1 MSREEIR
8 EKLRKLEE
16 SFIEGRIS
24 EETYKELKAKYE
36 AELASLG
43 LEPAKPSPSAEGL
56 GDLFS
61 KAADFC
67 SSNPV
72 VFVPPILSGIISA
85 IINLILGVSPFG
97 MFRRFRGL
105 RPPVGPSGPVVPT
118 PSLYGFLAI
127 TALAFIAIAIITL
140 VFNGWTIAMVKHGIE
155 QNFID
160 INASFSYA
168 LSKLA
173 PLLAASILV
182 GIIRGIGLILCI
194 IPGLI
199 AAILLA
205 LTLQAV
211 IVDDYGAVEA
221 LSVSYNVVK
230 RNFFEVLIIII
241 VQFVVEAILGLI
253 PYIGTILAG
262 LAGAYFTVLLT
273 LLYYSRREPK
283 ASAITV

>member
-24 EETYKELKAKYE
+24 EDTYKELKAKYE
-36 AELASLG
+36 AELASLAP
-43 LEPAKPSPSAEGL
+43 EPTKPSIPAEGL

-61 KAADFC
+61 RAADFC

-85 IINLILGVSPFG
+85 IIGLILGVSAFG
-97 MFRRFRGL
+97 MFRGI
-105 RPPVGPSGPVVPT
+105 RPPVRPTGPFAPT

-127 TALAFIAIAIITL
+127 TALASIAIMVISLI
-140 VFNGWTIAMVKHGIE
+140 FSGWTIAMVKHGIE
-155 QNFID
+155 ENFID
-160 INASFSYA
+160 MSASFSYT

-173 PLLAASILV
+173 SLLVASILV
-182 GIIRGIGLILCI
+182 GIIIGIGLILCV

-211 IVDDYGAVEA
+211 IVDDYGAVES
-221 LSVSYNVVK
+221 LSVSYGVVK
-230 RNFFEVLIIII
+230 ENFFDVLIVVI
-241 VQFVVEAILGLI
+241 VQFVVIAIFSFI
-253 PYIGTILAG
+253 PYVGAILAG
-262 LAGAYFTVLLT
+262 LVSAYFTVLLT
-273 LLYYSRREPK
+273 LLYYSRRKPETP
-283 ASAITV
+283 AFTV

>member
-85 IINLILGVSPFG
+85 IIGLILGVSAFG
-97 MFRRFRGL
+97 MFRGL

-127 TALAFIAIAIITL
+127 TALASIAITVITL

-160 INASFSYA
+160 INASFSYT

-173 PLLAASILV
+173 PLLVASILV
-182 GIIRGIGLILCI
+182 GIIIGIGLILCI

-241 VQFVVEAILGLI
+241 VQFVVAAILGLI
-253 PYIGTILAG
+253 PYVGTILAG

>member
-1 MSREEIR
+1 MSAEEIR

-36 AELASLG
+36 AELAALR
-43 LEPAKPSPSAEGL
+43 EVPTKPTVPAAEGL
-56 GDLFS
+56 GGLFS

-67 SSNPV
+67 SGNPV
-72 VFVPPILSGIISA
+72 VFIPPVLSGIISA
-85 IINLILGVSPFG
+85 ILSLLLGVSAAG
-97 MFRRFRGL
+97 MIRGF
-105 RPPVGPSGPVVPT
+105 RPPVGPTRPGVIS
-118 PSLYGFLAI
+118 PSIYGFLAI
-127 TALAFIAIAIITL
+127 TALVSIVTMIITL

-155 QNFID
+155 KNYID
-160 INASFSYA
+160 INETFSYT
-168 LSKLA
+168 LSKLV
-173 PLLAASILV
+173 PLIVASILV
-182 GIIRGIGLILCI
+182 GIIIGIGLILCV
-194 IPGLI
+194 IPGII

-241 VQFVVEAILGLI
+241 VQFIIAAVLGLI
-253 PYIGTILAG
+253 PYIGVILAG
-262 LAGAYFTVLLT
+262 LASAYFTVILT
-273 LLYYSRREPK
+273 LLYYGRRTPK
-283 ASAITV
+283 PSTITV

>member
-36 AELASLG
+36 AELASAG
-43 LEPAKPSPSAEGL
+43 IEPTKPSISAEGL

-67 SSNPV
+67 SNNPV
-72 VFVPPILSGIISA
+72 VFVPPVLSGIISA
-85 IINLILGVSPFG
+85 IIYVILGVSAFG
-97 MFRRFRGL
+97 MFRGFK
-105 RPPVGPSGPVVPT
+105 PAQVGPIGPGVPT

-127 TALAFIAIAIITL
+127 TALASIIVMVISL
-140 VFNGWTIAMVKHGIE
+140 VFNGWTIAMVKHGVE
-155 QNFID
+155 ENFID
-160 INASFSYA
+160 LNSSFSYT

-173 PLLAASILV
+173 PLLVASILV
-182 GIIRGIGLILCI
+182 GLIIGIGLVLCV
-194 IPGLI
+194 IPGII

-211 IVDDYGAVEA
+211 VVDDYGAVEA
-221 LSVSYNVVK
+221 LSISYNVVK
-230 RNFFEVLIIII
+230 KNFFEVLIVII
-241 VQFVVEAILGLI
+241 VQFVVAAILGMI
-253 PYIGTILAG
+253 PYVGAILAG
-262 LAGAYFTVLLT
+262 LSGAYFTVLLT
-273 LLYYSRREPK
+273 LLYYSRRAPK
-283 ASAITV
+283 TPAFTV